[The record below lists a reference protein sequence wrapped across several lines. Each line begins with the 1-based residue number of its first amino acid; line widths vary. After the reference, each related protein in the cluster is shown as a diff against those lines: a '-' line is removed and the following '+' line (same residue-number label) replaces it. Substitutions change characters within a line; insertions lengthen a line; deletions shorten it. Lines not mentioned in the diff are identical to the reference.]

1 MQLEEFTFENSLHEN
16 NYEIYMASLPKNLR
30 LSLHIQ
36 GAVYVI
42 AFLEM
47 KSEGAAR
54 YIFDYVRHSLSPGFF
69 DNPDTERV
77 AVALT
82 GRLWE
87 AVCCAWED
95 EGMMFSTAMA
105 TLDFLK
111 FLNAD
116 LNKG

>member
-1 MQLEEFTFENSLHEN
+1 MLTEKFAYVDSCHEK
-16 NYEIYMASLPKNLR
+16 NYKIYMTSLPDDLHF
-30 LSLHIQ
+30 SLALKRAI
-36 GAVYVI
+36 YFI
-42 AFLEM
+42 ALIET
-47 KSEGAAR
+47 KSVGAAK
-54 YIFDYVRHSLSPGFF
+54 YIFDYVDRSLSPGFF
-69 DNPDTERV
+69 DNPDTERL